1 MARQNPYPE
10 AWQQFSKATAEHK
23 PFVLHDVDLYRHIR
37 CKAPHTS
44 MYAFEVITAPGY
56 LTIVGDIAD
65 GYTFS
70 RIRDMID
77 FFTVDEQYRSY
88 YDDGAP
94 MIDFRYWA
102 EKLLGPGGPKKAEKF
117 SGAKFKQT
125 IADNLNEDRSEI
137 AEELAELQKELAEL
151 QKEHN
156 APGGSPLS
164 DYETDHLEYLEY
176 LALPIADAESMK
188 SQLRIIDRLL
198 EEIDEIAGADD
209 EQAAISFCEN
219 EAGRF
224 ISEDWWEYSFDDF
237 DHHFILTCYAID
249 FAVQRWNEYTRT
261 TPGKASD
268 PFVLVGGGVVHNN
281 PALPVWDLDNL
292 FDPDYIEYSPES
304 ATESNLAFVEEVL
317 DAGYGAY
324 LTGDVED
331 ALKLLEDGG
340 ALAQTEAAQR
350 EKSALAKLRERFTK
364 QKHPKPE

>member
-1 MARQNPYPE
+1 MSRKNPYPQV
-10 AWQQFSKATAEHK
+10 WQQFQEATAEHK

-44 MYAFEVITAPGY
+44 MYAFEVITVPGY
-56 LTIVGDIAD
+56 LTTVGDIAD

-125 IADNLNEDRSEI
+125 ITDKLNEDRSEI
-137 AEELAELQKELAEL
+137 AEELAELQKE
-151 QKEHN
+151 HN
-156 APGGSPLS
+156 APGSSPLS
-164 DYETDHLEYLEY
+164 DYETGHLEYL
-176 LALPIADAESMK
+176 K
-188 SQLRIIDRLL
+188 SELRVIDRLL

-224 ISEDWWEYSFDDF
+224 ISEDWWEYSFNDF

-261 TPGKASD
+261 TLGKASD
-268 PFVLVGGGVVHNN
+268 PFVLLEGGVVQNN

-292 FDPDYIEYSPES
+292 FDPDYIEHSPES
-304 ATESNLAFVEEVL
+304 AAESNLAFVEEIL

-324 LTGDVED
+324 TTGDVEE
-331 ALKLLEDGG
+331 ALRLLEDGG